1 MKTKRAILYLYCET
15 PLHVGTGTGL
25 GAVDM
30 PIQREKHTNYPVIQ
44 ASGVKGALR
53 DTAEISL
60 GLHDQ
65 DETKRKQAEKL
76 VKSIFGGASGDQG
89 DDHAGAM
96 SPSDARIL
104 CFPVRALNGVFLWIT
119 SPTVLNRYVRET
131 EADAPVEV
139 PTGTD
144 ALVSD
149 SARLLNGK
157 IMLEEFTYTAKEDSA
172 AQAWA
177 KLLADRIFE
186 NDDYWRER
194 FCSHFVILSDDEFRD
209 FVRYSTEVVTRIHL
223 DDTTK
228 IVKVGQLFTQELLP
242 ADSVLYSFLQVTDS
256 RAKDSTMEASDILT
270 KLKDKIGKHI
280 QIGANETV
288 GRGRIHLS
296 WQEVD

>member
-1 MKTKRAILYLYCET
+1 METKRAVLYLYCET

-53 DTAEISL
+53 DTAELAIGRDSA
-60 GLHDQ
+60 D
-65 DETKRKQAEKL
+65 
-76 VKSIFGGASGDQG
+76 VMSIFGGASGSDG
-89 DDHAGAM
+89 EDHAGAM

-131 EADAPVEV
+131 GVGAVADV
-139 PTGTD
+139 PEGAD
-144 ALVSD
+144 ALVAD
-149 SARLLNGK
+149 QARLVDGK
-157 IMLEEFTYTAKEDSA
+157 IMLEEFTYTAQQDPA
-172 AQAWA
+172 ASAWA
-177 KLLADRIFE
+177 TILADRIFE
-186 NDDYWRER
+186 HDDYWHKR
-194 FCSHFVILSDDEFRD
+194 FRSHFVILSDDEFRD
-209 FVRYSTEVVTRIHL
+209 FVRYSTEIVTRIHL

-228 IVKVGQLFTQELLP
+228 IVKDGQLFTQELLP

-256 RAKDSTMEASDILT
+256 RDGRKDLKAPQVLAL
-270 KLKDKIGKHI
+270 LKDKIGDYI